1 MTEKLTYD
9 PTPYDAPEFTEAET
23 EALEAADRLG
33 EEEAA
38 LYAGKYEN
46 AEELEQAYLEL
57 QRKLGSSDGENLDDE
72 DLEQD
77 TLDSTEDEDLEWSD
91 GAQVIADA
99 SEEYYAN
106 DGQLSPETMQQFSEM
121 SSQELVDAY
130 IEIQQNAPGY
140 AQAQGDSPD
149 LTDAE
154 MNQVYNSA
162 GGEAEYNRLT
172 AWAAE
177 NIPEEKLDAFNSI
190 IDNGQTVAIQMAVQ
204 ALRSEYENQEGYEGR
219 MLQGK
224 AGRPTDAFRSQ
235 AEVVAAMSDPR
246 YDRDEAYRQ
255 DVYNK
260 LERSNV
266 AF

>member
-1 MTEKLTYD
+1 MTEQLTYD
-9 PTPYDAPEFTEAET
+9 PTPADAPEFSPEEQDALQVAEK
-23 EALEAADRLG
+23 LG
-33 EEEAA
+33 QQESE
-38 LYAGKYEN
+38 LYAGKYES
-46 AEELEQAYLEL
+46 AEELENAYIEL
-57 QRKLGSSDGENLDDE
+57 QKKLGSNADDE
-72 DLEQD
+72 DTEVD
-77 TLDSTEDEDLEWSD
+77 TLDSKEDDSDWSA

-106 DGQLSPETMQQFSEM
+106 DGQLSAETMQQFAQM

-130 IEIQQNAPGY
+130 IEIQQNAPGT
-140 AQAQGDSPD
+140 AQAQGQAPD

-154 MNQVYNSA
+154 MNTIYNSA

-177 NIPEEKLDAFNSI
+177 NIPEDKLDAFNGI
-190 IDNGQTVAIQMAVQ
+190 IDNGQPLAIQMAVQ

-224 AGRPTDAFRSQ
+224 AARATDAFRSQ

-255 DVYNK
+255 DVYDK

>member
-106 DGQLSPETMQQFSEM
+106 DGRLSAETMEEFAKMDSRDLVNAFVAI
-121 SSQELVDAY
+121 QENADPDAQY
-130 IEIQQNAPGY
+130 
-140 AQAQGDSPD
+140 PD
-149 LTDAE
+149 ISDADLST
-154 MNQVYNSA
+154 VYKSV
-162 GGEAEYNRLT
+162 GGEAEYDKLT
-172 AWAAE
+172 DWASDNMDERA
-177 NIPEEKLDAFNSI
+177 LDAFNSI
-190 IDNGQTVAIQMAVQ
+190 VNQGNPTAIQIAV
-204 ALRSEYENQEGYEGR
+204 AGMKAEYDNAEGYEGR
-219 MLQGK
+219 MLTGK
-224 AGRPTDAFRSQ
+224 AAKSTDGFRSQ
-235 AEVVAAMSDPR
+235 AEVVRAMSDPR
-246 YDRDEAYRQ
+246 YDRDPAYRQ
-255 DVYNK
+255 DLYEK